1 MKDRLS
7 ELRAL
12 QQDLPP
18 EYEETK
24 LDMEEPQKEFMD
36 DFFKKTNDIQKNIRS
51 IQENVQELKK
61 KHSAILSAPQPEERV
76 KEEMEQLMAE
86 IQQNA
91 NRIKI
96 LKKSITLHSESL
108 SLHFE
113 CKCISRQEYQVLVLK
128 NKQREVKLQALD
140 LPVCKAEMEKSI
152 KHQESANMRNFAD
165 IRIKKCQHSAL
176 LTKFVG
182 AMTEYN
188 NIQND
193 YRDHCKNRIKRQLH
207 IAGRTVEDDELEE
220 MIKSRNPTIFMQGII
235 IETQQAKQSLQ
246 EIEAEHNDIVKL
258 ENSIKEL
265 HEMFTDMALLVQSQG
280 EMIDSIEYNV
290 HHAAELVRKG
300 GDDICSAFSYKSKAR
315 RKKFIIV
322 VCCLV
327 LLLIIGLALYFSLWM
342 RLRI

>member
-7 ELRAL
+7 ELRTL

-36 DFFKKTNDIQKNIRS
+36 DFFKKINDIQKNIRS
-51 IQENVQELKK
+51 IQENVQEIKK

-91 NRIKI
+91 NRIK
-96 LKKSITLHSESL
+96 
-108 SLHFE
+108 
-113 CKCISRQEYQVLVLK
+113 VNLK
-128 NKQREVKLQALD
+128 N
-140 LPVCKAEMEKSI
+140 MEKSI
-152 KHQESANMRNFAD
+152 KDQESANMGNFAD

-176 LTKFVG
+176 SREFVE

-193 YRDHCKNRIKRQLH
+193 YRDRCKNRIKRQLH

-220 MIKSRNPTIFMQGII
+220 MIESGNPTIFTQGII
-235 IETQQAKQSLQ
+235 IETQQAKQSLR
-246 EIEAEHNDIVKL
+246 EIEARHNDIIKL

-280 EMIDSIEYNV
+280 EMIDRIEHNV
-290 HHAAELVRKG
+290 EQAAEFVQKAVV
-300 GDDICSAFSYKSKAR
+300 DTKKAVKYQSKAR
-315 RKKFIIV
+315 RKKFLIA

-327 LLLIIGLALYFSLWM
+327 LLLIIALALYFSL
-342 RLRI
+342 RK